1 MKQIL
6 RLNVLLML
14 MLTGVLGVK
23 ADVSSLAEL
32 KAAKA
37 GCDYVIPAEHPI
49 YVVSNAGGDYLLYD
63 GTAGLMITDGSGTL
77 GDQKSGSMIT
87 AGILYFGFINFGG
100 GAFYPYKKATGLTV
114 TENATIPAPM
124 DISGIE
130 SLTTKD
136 GGTYFTAH
144 GSFVESG
151 EDTYFTTDNGLS
163 YKMTNFFKLASPN
176 FASYVGKTGTLTA
189 VVTYE
194 NNGARFSPLT
204 SNFFVE
210 DGETPPV
217 VAPANPTFSPVSG
230 TDLKVGDEITISA
243 EEGAN
248 IYYTTDETEPTAT
261 TGLLYS
267 APITFDVAG
276 TYTVKAIAVKDGVTS
291 EVATATYVVTD
302 NSTVDDTPKTFRE
315 MLDAKNTSSVK
326 YTMPDNAQVLRLIP
340 NNRMVLWDGTA
351 AILVYMDNFDG
362 NFTNLSY
369 QDVNY
374 STGYTGCTISGEA
387 EMCFEENYYDF
398 YIQGTNATLTFGTK
412 SPLTPI
418 TVTGAEA
425 IKADK
430 SNLYAYAQMHGTM
443 NGDTFT
449 ADDGT
454 EFKINEEFEKGVK
467 GKSGAGTIKAML
479 GNPYGSAV
487 ESLLTIVET
496 NAWTADPSE
505 ADFEGEVMSLA
516 ELKTKNYDTVRFKFE
531 QDKVQ
536 VVATN
541 TENGFDYMYLW
552 DGTDG
557 VLINGYIS
565 NITDLNF
572 EQGQIVN
579 GGIEATYNGSYGN
592 ALYFNPEYV
601 PTNELVLNKD
611 IVKDLIPVK
620 KTLAEVTATKGTSTY
635 EFSYLAIDGK
645 IENGKLISGNKSVD
659 LSTSVCA
666 TADLTKYEGQ
676 TGTFYG
682 LYRSRSAEAL
692 MPISE
697 YYFAK
702 ADNPKPNPTTI
713 AELCAIEEEGDYTL
727 TLTEEDYYKVQVLA
741 VEGTT
746 VNLWD
751 GADGMVTVDQTES
764 IGSDKV
770 GSFIYGDVVF
780 GVSNPYGDG
789 MEYTIKD
796 LASAS
801 FSEPTDFLP
810 AIVKVD
816 MHEGD
821 FVKFDGTIEADAENQ
836 FVNVNGNK
844 YWLFDSMIDVNI
856 ADYVGKT
863 GTITAICNGLDE
875 EGNFLMAVYPELWFA
890 EVEDPQPAGTF
901 AELLSSVDN
910 GTSLTVE
917 MPENAQMLYEFIVPG
932 DDEYECVLWDGTAG
946 IRLYA
951 NSMLSS
957 ILTNREA
964 HSRNFGKKVTGSF
977 TGTYEANFED
987 FYIFSVENTMLLG
1000 EESAVTPLEVEGA
1013 DCMKEDKSML
1023 HSYVKMSGEYDA
1035 ESKKFVANDGTE
1047 FVVDDEKST
1056 VALPTESGKCTIKA
1070 MFAGDKYGGL
1080 VGTSSEKSY
1089 LFLLEE
1095 TAVEFDEVNA
1105 INGISVEEAANG
1117 IYTLDGR
1124 FVGKSAKNLA
1134 KGIYVVNGKKV
1145 AVK

>member
-49 YVVSNAGGDYLLYD
+49 YVVSNDGGDYLLYD
-63 GTAGLMITDGSGTL
+63 GTAGLMISDGSGAL

-100 GAFYPYKKATGLTV
+100 GAFYPYKNATGLTV

-151 EDTYFTTDNGLS
+151 EDIFFTTDNGLS
-163 YKMTNFFKLASPN
+163 YKMTNFFKIASPN

-210 DGETPPV
+210 DGATPPV
-217 VAPANPTFSPVSG
+217 VAPANPTFDPVSG
-230 TDLKVGDEITISA
+230 TKLGIGDVVIIAAPGSDV
-243 EEGAN
+243 
-248 IYYTTDETEPTAT
+248 YYTLDGTDPTVETGIPCDYFIKFVA
-261 TGLLYS
+261 
-267 APITFDVAG
+267 AG
-276 TYTVKAIAVKDGVTS
+276 TYTVKAIAVDKGIAS
-291 EVATATYVVTD
+291 EVVTATYEV
-302 NSTVDDTPKTFRE
+302 VDDTPNTFRE
-315 MLDAKNTSSVK
+315 MLDAKNTSYVK
-326 YTMPDNAQVLRLIP
+326 YTMPENAQVLRLIP

-362 NFTNLSY
+362 KFTNLSY
-369 QDVNY
+369 SDANY
-374 STGYTGCTISGEA
+374 YSGYTGCSISGEA

-412 SPLTPI
+412 SPLSPI
-418 TVTGAEA
+418 TVAGAEA

-430 SNLYAYAQMHGTM
+430 SNLYAYVQMHGTM
-443 NGDTFT
+443 NGNKFI

-454 EFKINEEFEKGVK
+454 EFEINETFETGVK
-467 GKSGAGTIKAML
+467 GKVGDGTIKAMV
-479 GNPYGSAV
+479 GNVYDSDV
-487 ESLLTIVET
+487 VNELTIVEQ

-516 ELKTKNYDTVRFKFE
+516 ELKTKGYNNVRFKFE

-541 TENGFDYMYLW
+541 TEYGFDYIYLW

-620 KTLAEVTATKGTSTY
+620 KTLTEVTATKGTSTY

-659 LSTSVCA
+659 LSTSICT

-682 LYRSRSAEAL
+682 LYQSRGAEAL

-751 GADGMVTVDQTES
+751 GADGMVTVDLTES

-910 GTSLTVE
+910 GTTLTVE
-917 MPENAQMLYEFIVPG
+917 MPENAQMLYEFVTSG
-932 DDEYECVLWDGTAG
+932 EDDFECVLWDGTAG

-957 ILTNREA
+957 IFTNREA
-964 HSRNFGKKVTGSF
+964 HTRNFGKKVTGSF

-987 FYIFSVENTMLLG
+987 FHIFSVENTMLLG

-1035 ESKKFVANDGTE
+1035 ESMKFVANDGTE
-1047 FVVDDEKST
+1047 FFVDNEMST

-1070 MFAGDKYGGL
+1070 MFAGDKYGSL
-1080 VGTSSEKSY
+1080 AGTSSEKSY

-1095 TAVEFDEVNA
+1095 TAVEFGEVNA

>member
-6 RLNVLLML
+6 RLNVLLLL

-23 ADVSSLAEL
+23 ADVTSLAEM

-37 GCDYVIPAEHPI
+37 GCDYVIPADHPI
-49 YVVSNAGGDYLLYD
+49 YVISNNKGDYLLYD
-63 GTAGLMITDGSGTL
+63 GTAGLMIGDYDNYL
-77 GDQKSGSMIT
+77 GNQKSGSMIT
-87 AGILYFGFINFGG
+87 AGTIYFGFMNFGG
-100 GAFYPYKKATGLTV
+100 GYTYLYKSSTGLTV

-124 DISGIE
+124 DISDVE
-130 SLTTKD
+130 SFTTKD
-136 GGTYFTAH
+136 AGTYFTAH
-144 GSFVESG
+144 GSFVANG

-163 YKMTNFFKLASPN
+163 YKMTNYFKLASSN
-176 FASYVGKTGTLTA
+176 FASYEGKTGTLTA
-189 VVTYE
+189 VVTFE

-204 SNFFVE
+204 SDFFVE

-217 VAPANPTFSPVSG
+217 VAPASPTFDPVSG
-230 TDLKVGDEITISA
+230 TELKVGDAIVINYEQGTDV
-243 EEGAN
+243 
-248 IYYTTDETEPTAT
+248 YYTMDGTEPTLE
-261 TGLLYS
+261 TGILYVS
-267 APITFDVAG
+267 AIQLDAAG
-276 TYTVKAIAVKDGVTS
+276 TYTIKAIAVKDGVKS
-291 EVATATYVVTD
+291 EVATATYEVA
-302 NSTVDDTPKTFRE
+302 DDPIIVETKMSFRE
-315 MLDAKNTSSVK
+315 MLNAKNTSYVN

-340 NNRMVLWDGTA
+340 TNRMVLWDGTA
-351 AILVYMDNFDG
+351 AILVYMDNLDDK
-362 NFTNLSY
+362 FTNLSY
-369 QDVNY
+369 EDVNFY
-374 STGYTGCTISGEA
+374 TGYTGFTISGKA

-398 YIQGTNATLTFGTK
+398 YIQGANATFTFGTK
-412 SPLTPI
+412 STLTPI

-425 IKADK
+425 IKSDK
-430 SNLYAYAQMHGTM
+430 SNLYAYVQMHGTM
-443 NGDTFT
+443 NGETFT

-454 EFKINEEFEKGVK
+454 EFTINENFETGVK
-467 GKSGAGTIKAML
+467 GKSGAGTIKAMV
-479 GNPYGSAV
+479 GNPYGSEV
-487 ESLLTIVET
+487 ESVLTIVET
-496 NAWTADPSE
+496 KAWTADPTE
-505 ADFEGEVMSLA
+505 TDFEGEVMSLA

-536 VVATN
+536 VVATK
-541 TENGFDYMYLW
+541 TEYGFDYMYLW

-557 VLINGYIS
+557 VLINGYLS
-565 NITDLNF
+565 NSVDFNF

-592 ALYFNPEYV
+592 ALYFNQEYS

-611 IVKDLIPVK
+611 LVKDLIPLK
-620 KTLAEVTATKGTSTY
+620 KTLAEVTATMGEATY

-645 IENGKLISGNKSVD
+645 IENGKLVSGNKSVD

-682 LYRSRSAEAL
+682 LYQSRGVEAL

-697 YYFAK
+697 YYFVK
-702 ADNPKPNPTTI
+702 AETTNPTTI
-713 AELCAIEEEGDYTL
+713 AELLAVEDEGDYTL
-727 TLTEEDYYKVQVLA
+727 SMTEGDYYKMQILA

-746 VNLWD
+746 VYLWD
-751 GADGMVTVDQTES
+751 GADGVVTVDLTEN

-796 LASAS
+796 LSNVT
-801 FSEPTDFLP
+801 FSEPADFLP
-810 AIVKVD
+810 AIEKAN

-821 FVKFDGTIEADAENQ
+821 FVKFSGTIEAEEDNY

-844 YWLFDSMIDVNI
+844 YWLFDSMVDVNI

-863 GTITAICNGLDE
+863 GTVTAICGGLDE
-875 EGNFLMAVYPELWFA
+875 EGNVLMEVYPELWF
-890 EVEDPQPAGTF
+890 VEEDEPQPAGTF
-901 AELLSSVDN
+901 AELMASVED
-910 GTSLTVE
+910 GTTITVE
-917 MPENAQMLYEFIVPG
+917 MPENAQMLYEFITAG
-932 DDEYECVLWDGTAG
+932 DDDYECVLWDGTAG
-946 IRLYA
+946 IRIYA

-957 ILTNREA
+957 IITNREA

-977 TGTYEANFED
+977 TGTYEAGFED
-987 FYIFSVENTMLLG
+987 FYVFSVENTMLLG
-1000 EESAVTPLEVEGA
+1000 EEAEVTPLEVEGA

-1035 ESKKFVANDGTE
+1035 ETSKFVAADGTE
-1047 FVVDDEKST
+1047 FVVDSEMST

-1080 VGTSSEKSY
+1080 AGSSSEKSY

-1095 TAVEFDEVNA
+1095 TAVEFGEVNA
-1105 INGISVEEAANG
+1105 INGISVEDAANG

>member
-63 GTAGLMITDGSGTL
+63 GTAGLMITDGSGAL
-77 GDQKSGSMIT
+77 GGQKSGSMIT

-100 GAFYPYKKATGLTV
+100 GAFYPYKNATGLTV

-210 DGETPPV
+210 DGATPPV
-217 VAPANPTFSPVSG
+217 VAPANPTFEPVSG
-230 TDLKVGDEITISA
+230 TKLKIGDVVIIAAPGSDV
-243 EEGAN
+243 
-248 IYYTTDETEPTAT
+248 YYTLDGTDPTVETGIPCDHF
-261 TGLLYS
+261 
-267 APITFDVAG
+267 IKFVAVG
-276 TYTVKAIAVKDGVTS
+276 TYTVKAIAVDKGIAS
-291 EVATATYVVTD
+291 EVVTATYEV
-302 NSTVDDTPKTFRE
+302 VDDTPNTFRE

-340 NNRMVLWDGTA
+340 SNRLVLWDGTA
-351 AILVYMDNFDG
+351 AILVYMDNLDG
-362 NFTNLSY
+362 KFTNLSY
-369 QDVNY
+369 SDANY
-374 STGYTGCTISGEA
+374 YSGYTGCSISGEA

-398 YIQGTNATLTFGTK
+398 YIQGNATLTFGTK

-418 TVTGAEA
+418 TVKGTEA

-430 SNLYAYAQMHGTM
+430 SNLYAYVQMHGTM
-443 NGDTFT
+443 NGETFT

-454 EFKINEEFEKGVK
+454 EFIINEDFETGVK
-467 GKSGAGTIKAML
+467 GKVGDGTIKAMV
-479 GNPYGSAV
+479 GNVYDSDV
-487 ESLLTIVET
+487 VNELTIVEQ
-496 NAWTADPSE
+496 NAWSADPME
-505 ADFEGEVMSLA
+505 NDFEGEVMSLA
-516 ELKTKNYDTVRFKFE
+516 ELKTKGYNNVRFKFE
-531 QDKVQ
+531 QDKLQ
-536 VVATN
+536 VVAYN
-541 TENGFDYMYLW
+541 TDNGFDYIYLW

-682 LYRSRSAEAL
+682 LYQSRGAEAL

-751 GADGMVTVDQTES
+751 GADGMVTVDLTES

-890 EVEDPQPAGTF
+890 EAEEPQPAGTF

-910 GTSLTVE
+910 GTTLTVE
-917 MPENAQMLYEFIVPG
+917 MPEKAQMLYEFVTSG
-932 DDEYECVLWDGTAG
+932 EDDFECVLWDGTAG

-957 ILTNREA
+957 IFTNREA
-964 HSRNFGKKVTGSF
+964 HTRNFGKKVTGSF

-1035 ESKKFVANDGTE
+1035 ESMKFVANDGTE
-1047 FVVDDEKST
+1047 FVVDGEMST

-1070 MFAGDKYGGL
+1070 MFAGDKYGSL
-1080 VGTSSEKSY
+1080 AGTSSEKSY

-1095 TAVEFDEVNA
+1095 TAVEFGEVNA